1 MNNKTKISKSFSLV
15 QYNKERQEESGKV
28 TKSNTKKR
36 KTKNKDNKDYSPK
49 GFF

>member
-15 QYNKERQEESGKV
+15 QYNKERRAEKETV
-28 TKSNTKKR
+28 TKGNTKKR